1 MGLRECFTMTHMA
14 FAEGQQ
20 VRVKSG
26 QFRGTISRKLAFF
39 DDMYVV
45 MLEGKQIPQ
54 RKLAHESELEA
65 LMAEERL
72 FA

>member
-1 MGLRECFTMTHMA
+1 MQAQQCFTMTDMA

-26 QFRGTISRKLAFF
+26 HFRGTIARKLAFF

-45 MLEGKQIPQ
+45 MLDGKQTPQ

-72 FA
+72 LA